1 MLISLARASLWN
13 RKLTVILTVLSIA
26 VSTFIVL
33 GVDHLKNE
41 MKSSFSRTVS
51 GVDLIVGART
61 GPTNLLLYSVFR
73 IGNPTNN
80 ISWQS
85 YQQLSQSPEVAWT
98 VPISLGDSHKG
109 YRVLGT
115 TAAYFEHFKYGQ
127 SQSLVLKEGQLF
139 EGALQAVVGA
149 EVADRLGYQVGSEVV
164 ISHGTGDVSFTHHDA
179 HPFRVTGI
187 LAPTGTPVDQTV
199 HVSLSSIEVIHE
211 KPQRTALSRPQKS
224 LQSEQEHK
232 HDHSSADTDHQHPKE
247 ESGSHQ
253 HSDNQSEHRVD
264 ENLIPD
270 SVSAMLVGLKSRI
283 GVLTFQRKVNQY
295 QQEALLGIIPGVAL
309 SQLWQ
314 MMGMAERAL
323 ALIALLV
330 LVASMLGM
338 TTMLLASMR
347 EREREIAVLRA
358 IGAHA
363 SFVLLIIELEAVLIA
378 LAGAVLGYLLL
389 TGVLAGLGEWITS
402 EYGLF
407 IGVVPLSLST
417 LGYLA
422 LIVSLAGVLA
432 LFPAWLSYRRALA
445 RGLSVRM

>member
-1 MLISLARASLWN
+1 MLIRLARASLWS
-13 RKLTVILTVLSIA
+13 RKLTVLLTVVSIA
-26 VSTFIVL
+26 VSTFIIL

-41 MKSSFSRTVS
+41 MRSSFSRTVS

-85 YQQLSQSPEVAWT
+85 YQKLSQSQEVAWA
-98 VPISLGDSHKG
+98 VPLSLGDSHKG

-127 SQSLVLKEGQLF
+127 SQPLKLKDGQVF
-139 EGALQAVVGA
+139 EGALEAVVGA
-149 EVADRLGYQVGSEVV
+149 EVAAKLGYKVGSELV
-164 ISHGTGDVSFTHHDA
+164 ISHGTGEVSFTHHDA
-179 HPFRVTGI
+179 HPFKVTGI

-199 HVSLSSIEVIHE
+199 HVSLSSIEAIHE
-211 KPQRTALSRPQKS
+211 TPQRTALSRPQKS
-224 LQSEQEHK
+224 FQSQQEHK
-232 HDHSSADTDHQHPKE
+232 HDLSSADTYHQHPKE

-264 ENLIPD
+264 DNLIPD

-295 QQEALLGIIPGVAL
+295 QDEALLGIIPGVAL
-309 SQLWQ
+309 SELWQ

-363 SFVLLIIELEAVLIA
+363 SFVVLIIEMEAILIA
-378 LAGAVLGYLLL
+378 LAGAVLGYVLLA
-389 TGVLAGLGEWITS
+389 TALAGLGSWITA

-407 IGVVPLSLST
+407 ISALPLSAST

-422 LIVSLAGVLA
+422 LIVALAAVLA
-432 LFPAWLSYRRALA
+432 LFPAWLSYRGALA

>member
-1 MLISLARASLWN
+1 MLITLARASLWS
-13 RKLTVILTVLSIA
+13 RKLTVLLTVVSIA
-26 VSTFIVL
+26 VSTFIIL

-41 MKSSFSRTVS
+41 MRSSFSRTVS

-85 YQQLSQSPEVAWT
+85 YQRLSQSPEVAWA

-115 TAAYFEHFKYGQ
+115 STGYFEHFKYGQ
-127 SQSLVLKEGQLF
+127 SQPLKLKDGQVFGKGL
-139 EGALQAVVGA
+139 EAVIGA
-149 EVADRLGYQVGSEVV
+149 EVAAALGYSVGSELV
-164 ISHGTGDVSFTHHDA
+164 ISHGTGDVSFTHHAA
-179 HPFRVTGI
+179 HPFKVTGI
-187 LAPTGTPVDQTV
+187 LAATGTPVDQTV
-199 HVSLSSIEVIHE
+199 HVSLGAIEAIHE
-211 KPQRTALSRPQKS
+211 TPQETPLSRSPKLSQNDDG
-224 LQSEQEHK
+224 
-232 HDHSSADTDHQHPKE
+232 HDHSEGSVAGSDQHGEHDEHSHDHRQNGAD
-247 ESGSHQ
+247 
-253 HSDNQSEHRVD
+253 SEQ
-264 ENLIPD
+264 LIPD

-295 QQEALLGIIPGVAL
+295 QDEALLGIIPGVAL
-309 SQLWQ
+309 SELWQ

-363 SFVLLIIELEAVLIA
+363 SFVVLIIEMEAVLIA
-378 LAGAVLGYLLL
+378 LAGAVMGYLLL
-389 TGVLAGLGEWITS
+389 AAALAGLGGWITS

-407 IGVVPLSLST
+407 ISALPLSAST
-417 LGYLA
+417 WAYLGLIVALAAVLA
-422 LIVSLAGVLA
+422 LI
-432 LFPAWLSYRRALA
+432 PAWLSYRGALA